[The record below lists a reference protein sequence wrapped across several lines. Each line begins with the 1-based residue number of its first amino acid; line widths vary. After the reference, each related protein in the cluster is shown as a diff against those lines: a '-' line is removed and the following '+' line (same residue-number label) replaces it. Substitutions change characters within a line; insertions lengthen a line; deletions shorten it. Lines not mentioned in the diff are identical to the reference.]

1 MKFLLKPLQWIYCL
15 YALIM
20 FIVLMLGMLP
30 LVIIALF
37 LGKIKGGNLIYKACK
52 IWGFLWYFFVGLKHK
67 NIYEVT
73 HDSKR
78 QYIFVA
84 NHISYLDIPPAFMSF
99 NQPLRVLGKYEM
111 SKVPVFGFIYRNTA
125 VLVDRSSAAGRAKSV
140 RILKSYLRKHI
151 SIFLFPEGTFNL
163 TGKPLKEF
171 FDGAFRMAIET
182 QTPIKPVLFVDTEDR
197 LHFRSLFSL
206 TPGLCRSVFLKEI
219 EVEGLTIN
227 DLQTLKETVYDLM
240 EAGMRRYRKYS

>member
-1 MKFLLKPLQWIYCL
+1 MKFLLKPVQWIYCL

-20 FIVLMLGMLP
+20 FIVLMMGVLP
-30 LVIIALF
+30 FVVVALF
-37 LGKIKGGNLIYKACK
+37 LGKIKGGNLIYRSCK
-52 IWGFLWYFFVGLKHK
+52 IWGFVWYFFVGLKHR
-67 NIYEVT
+67 NIYEVP
-73 HDSKR
+73 HDPTR

-125 VLVDRSSAAGRAKSV
+125 VLVDRSSASGRAKSV

-163 TGKPLKEF
+163 THKPIKEF
-171 FDGAFRMAIET
+171 FDGAFRIAIET
-182 QTPIKPVLFVDTEDR
+182 HTPIKPVLFVDTEDR
-197 LHFRSLFSL
+197 LHYRSLFSL
-206 TPGLCRSVFLKEI
+206 TPGLCRSVFLNQI
-219 EVEGLTIN
+219 DVEGLTLD
-227 DLQTLKETVYDLM
+227 DLPRLKETVFKIM
-240 EAGMRRYRKYS
+240 EAGMCRYRKY